1 MPRGRRGWHGGR
13 RKDAS
18 PWRIYRFVQPCLLL
32 LLHQHP
38 SHGYD
43 LIERLDQ
50 FGLGESIVD
59 SSMVYRYLREMEAE
73 ELVTSDWDTEGTGPP
88 RRVYRLTSQ
97 GEEYLAR
104 WVAGLRET
112 KRTLESFLN
121 TYDIHIKEDSSHR
134 SVAQER

>member
-1 MPRGRRGWHGGR
+1 MPRGRHRWRGGR
-13 RKDAS
+13 GRGAS

-32 LLHQHP
+32 LLHQQP

-43 LIERLDQ
+43 LIERLSQ

-73 ELVTSDWDTEGTGPP
+73 GLVVSDWDTGGTGPP

-97 GEEYLAR
+97 GDEYLAR
-104 WVAGLRET
+104 WVRGLRET
-112 KRTLESFLN
+112 KRALERFLSA
-121 TYDIHIKEDSSHR
+121 YDAHMEEKEGN
-134 SVAQER
+134 

>member
-1 MPRGRRGWHGGR
+1 MPRGGRRWGGGGARRG
-13 RKDAS
+13 S

-32 LLHQHP
+32 LLHRRH

-43 LIERLDQ
+43 LIERLGQ

-73 ELVTSDWDTEGTGPP
+73 GLIISDWDTEGTGPP
-88 RRVYRLTSQ
+88 RRVYRLTPQ
-97 GEEYLAR
+97 GDEYLAR

-112 KRTLESFLN
+112 KRTLEGFLSA
-121 TYDIHIKEDSSHR
+121 YDAHME
-134 SVAQER
+134 EEGE